1 MTPAPDAVLMRRDLV
16 ALFGIPVWPTG
27 ISLVPFADEL
37 ALDAHALLRDAYR
50 EGAGEV
56 PVSFVDWW
64 LSVSSDEEFDPDL
77 LFFARADDGRLAG
90 FALCWTSGFIKDL
103 AVASA
108 FRRSGVATA
117 LLDTIFAAFAERGE
131 TEVRLKVRADNLA
144 ARRAYEKAGFTPA

>member
-1 MTPAPDAVLMRRDLV
+1 MRRDLV
-16 ALFGIPVWPTG
+16 ALFGIPVWPAG

-56 PVSFVDWW
+56 PASFVDWW

-77 LFFARADDGRLAG
+77 LFFARSDDGRLAG

-103 AVASA
+103 AVATA
-108 FRRSGVATA
+108 FRRKGLATA

>member
-16 ALFGIPVWPTG
+16 ALFGIPVWPAG

-56 PVSFVDWW
+56 PASFVDWW

-77 LFFARADDGRLAG
+77 LFFARSDDGRLAG

-103 AVASA
+103 AVATA
-108 FRRSGVATA
+108 FRRKGLATA